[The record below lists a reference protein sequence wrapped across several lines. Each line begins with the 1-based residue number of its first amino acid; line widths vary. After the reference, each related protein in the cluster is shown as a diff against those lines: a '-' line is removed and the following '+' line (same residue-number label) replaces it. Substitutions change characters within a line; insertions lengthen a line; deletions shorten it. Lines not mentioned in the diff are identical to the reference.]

1 MAAVARAARIS
12 FTRGGRYASRIV
24 LRAQCTWATERLPA
38 TTTYNCHP
46 RSILKSLRYINGNNS
61 DKRSPLTIAEL
72 EFRISEL
79 ERVTHQRRLTKY
91 DVQNTALPLLYECAS
106 LSSEVRKYDTSS
118 QCDKLTRAK
127 IATRIIELCL
137 IEVETRR
144 VHLWDWLQN
153 NTINKNN
160 INSNDNFSSNENET
174 VLVNASNDN
183 TYHDTT
189 INTNNNEKFSPT
201 AYWNDTPH
209 PTKEMYSLV
218 FVAWKQVVESYSY
231 YSIKSY
237 DAMQIMESSA
247 KQTSALLL
255 LMEEEYSSDS
265 SFIHAY
271 NTNIPKGSYTLLRM
285 GAILPD
291 VRNYSIVIGT
301 WGQCIDGSIL
311 RPKNY
316 MYTNNSS
323 SSSSSNSRDGSF
335 QIRLKLEATAMKSM
349 MELLEM
355 MEEDLYENFAGGS
368 SCSDDNLSTPTSPLL
383 LSQRKRPPPDRMC
396 YNTILSAMSR
406 QVNPSLY
413 EMRLVLQRMMERVK
427 FELERPV
434 MDDEV
439 MYDDATNDDSST
451 DTAADKMMY
460 DYAMTFFP
468 DVFSYN
474 ALIEARANRSAMFA
488 SSSSS
493 TSSFKNKKNEHIQPQ
508 QQHQFLTHRLQH
520 LSAWQRHGKNENQL
534 HNRKRRFTASEEEAI
549 LAEQIVDEMR
559 HLATVTVRPN
569 IYSYNGKWVFCFH
582 GILFFH
588 THIGIDIMEFLHTHA
603 HEFLAVIKA
612 WVKTDSNRGLSRAVN
627 YIHSLALNGQQ
638 QNISEQDGV
647 SQEAKKGSHTV
658 LERIIKWGASLLL
671 SNTTDASQSPISKD
685 GRRNIQSEKGLSN
698 NKHHHAVSNVGITS
712 RLNYLNFAGMGNTN
726 ATSITSSRESVEDE
740 NIPIGPMPEIEAG
753 VTPDLKTFQIV
764 ISGKWES

>member
-24 LRAQCTWATERLPA
+24 LGAQCTWATERLPA
-38 TTTYNCHP
+38 TTAYNCHP
-46 RSILKSLRYINGNNS
+46 RSILKSLRYIHNNNS
-61 DKRSPLTIAEL
+61 DYRSPLTIAEL

-106 LSSEVRKYDTSS
+106 LSSDVRKYDTSS

-153 NTINKNN
+153 NTTINKNN

-174 VLVNASNDN
+174 VLVNVSNDN

-189 INTNNNEKFSPT
+189 TINTNDNEKFSPT

-218 FVAWKQVVESYSY
+218 FVAWKHVVESYSY

-247 KQTSALLL
+247 KQTSALLS

-271 NTNIPKGSYTLLRM
+271 NTNIPKGSYALLRM

-323 SSSSSNSRDGSF
+323 SSSSSSSNSRDGSF

-355 MEEDLYENFAGGS
+355 MEEDLYENFAGSS

-434 MDDEV
+434 MDDE
-439 MYDDATNDDSST
+439 DDIDVATNDDSRT
-451 DTAADKMMY
+451 VPAADQMMY

-488 SSSSS
+488 SSS
-493 TSSFKNKKNEHIQPQ
+493 TSFKPKQ
-508 QQHQFLTHRLQH
+508 QQHQFLTHRLHQ
-520 LSAWQRHGKNENQL
+520 LSAWQKHGKNENQL

-582 GILFFH
+582 GNLLFH
-588 THIGIDIMEFLHTHA
+588 THIGIDIMEFLHT
-603 HEFLAVIKA
+603 
-612 WVKTDSNRGLSRAVN
+612 RSR
-627 YIHSLALNGQQ
+627 IFSC
-638 QNISEQDGV
+638 D
-647 SQEAKKGSHTV
+647 
-658 LERIIKWGASLLL
+658 
-671 SNTTDASQSPISKD
+671 
-685 GRRNIQSEKGLSN
+685 
-698 NKHHHAVSNVGITS
+698 
-712 RLNYLNFAGMGNTN
+712 
-726 ATSITSSRESVEDE
+726 
-740 NIPIGPMPEIEAG
+740 
-753 VTPDLKTFQIV
+753 
-764 ISGKWES
+764 